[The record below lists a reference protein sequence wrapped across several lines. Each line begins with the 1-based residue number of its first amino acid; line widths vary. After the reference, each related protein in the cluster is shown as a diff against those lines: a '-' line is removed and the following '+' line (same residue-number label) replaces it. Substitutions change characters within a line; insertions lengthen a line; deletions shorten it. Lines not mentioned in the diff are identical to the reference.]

1 VGVDAQE
8 GKVAVKGWAEVTH
21 VDALE
26 FIDQI
31 CEIGVGTI
39 IFTDIAT
46 DGMLSGPSYNAL
58 EAVLKK
64 AKSQVIASGGV
75 ATMEDVRRLASLAGL
90 YGTIIG
96 KALFDGTIEL
106 SEAVAV
112 ANAASDARGAV

>member
-1 VGVDAQE
+1 MRL
-8 GKVAVKGWAEVTH
+8 K
-21 VDALE
+21 

-39 IFTDIAT
+39 ILTDIAT
-46 DGMLSGPSYNAL
+46 DGMLSGPSLSAL

-75 ATMEDVRRLASLAGL
+75 ATMEDVRRLAALPGL

-96 KALFDGTIEL
+96 KALFDGTVDL